1 VHVAVALLSGMLN
14 SVGKFVERLRRLHRP
29 QPHMM
34 AATFVALGLGL
45 RNEPLAGVV
54 QAWGV
59 FAAGLLQL
67 RLLVDGVR
75 RNDLR
80 IRLGGRA

>member
-1 VHVAVALLSGMLN
+1 MLN
-14 SVGKFVERLRRLHRP
+14 SVGKFVESSAVSIVLNLT
-29 QPHMM
+29 MM

-59 FAAGLLQL
+59 FAAGVLQL
-67 RLLVDGVR
+67 WLLVDGVR
-75 RNDLR
+75 RNGLLAAAAD
-80 IRLGGRA
+80 GRA